1 MGISSKFLTELAKRY
16 KKTLLTIVIT
26 VLITIVI
33 QTIFSVWLSNN
44 GEVYLPSIGT
54 IYTLNIEVYGGD
66 LKELSNGQKFLDW
79 GVIYPGMEVN
89 RGFNVKSKS
98 NVDAILTIKPT
109 NWTFKDST
117 NRTINFISETD
128 YETLVSGFIFT
139 SNSNGTLIRP
149 TETLEITLTL
159 KVKVSSDFIDA
170 LIRNNVK
177 NFSFDIYIDLS
188 KPN

>member
-1 MGISSKFLTELAKRY
+1 MRISSRFFTELVKRH
-16 KKTLLTIVIT
+16 KKTLLMIVIT
-26 VLITIVI
+26 VLITIII
-33 QTIFSVWLSNN
+33 QTILSVWLSNN
-44 GEVYLPSIGT
+44 SEVYLPSIGT
-54 IYTLNIEVYGGD
+54 IYTFNVEVYGGD

-79 GVIYPGMEVN
+79 GTIYPGMVVN
-89 RGFNVKSKS
+89 RSFNVKSKS
-98 NVDAILTIKPT
+98 NVDAILIIKPA

-117 NRTINFISETD
+117 NRTINFSETD

-149 TETLEITLTL
+149 NETLEVTLTL
-159 KVKVSSDFIDA
+159 KVEASSDFIDA

-188 KPN
+188 KPD

>member
-1 MGISSKFLTELAKRY
+1 MRISSRFFTELVKRH
-16 KKTLLTIVIT
+16 KKTLLMIVIT
-26 VLITIVI
+26 ALITIVI
-33 QTIFSVWLSNN
+33 QTIFSVWLSENSD
-44 GEVYLPSIGT
+44 VYLPSIGT
-54 IYTLNIEVYGGD
+54 IYTLNVEVYGGD

-79 GVIYPGMEVN
+79 GAIYPGMEVN

-117 NRTINFISETD
+117 NRTINFSSETD

-139 SNSNGTLIRP
+139 SNSNGTLISP
-149 TETLEITLTL
+149 NETLEVTLTL
-159 KVKVSSDFIDA
+159 KVKVSIDFVDA

-188 KPN
+188 KPD